1 MVRLSTVSPC
11 SAPEVTRILGSA
23 KVTREDPWPVGTTT
37 KWVTFEYGGLFLVT
51 WCLGTQL
58 FSTIIDIDW
67 EWEKAK
73 PRADLS
79 VGSGKKITWKT
90 RLFVCVCTTDRLIT
104 TMKLLSSLWCD
115 NQPKKVD
122 NSAKIV
128 PKRLTKFP
136 FVKLF
141 HKKKNEEQICGE
153 GESVAQLYYYYI
165 PLLQFFA
172 TTLQGLTGQAPT
184 MLGEKISSL
193 P

>member
-1 MVRLSTVSPC
+1 MKQERIERRRNSGSGFRKWAKESKNFLEGSLAPD
-11 SAPEVTRILGSA
+11 SASNWSWGCQDQMDTAFGALGLKDNFFTSYA
-23 KVTREDPWPVGTTT
+23 
-37 KWVTFEYGGLFLVT
+37 
-51 WCLGTQL
+51 
-58 FSTIIDIDW
+58 
-67 EWEKAK
+67 WEKAK

>member
-1 MVRLSTVSPC
+1 MTKLHSQQLGKAVVWQSP
-11 SAPEVTRILGSA
+11 SGGEIRKLPLRGWERKPSLGL
-23 KVTREDPWPVGTTT
+23 TYPW
-37 KWVTFEYGGLFLVT
+37 GL
-51 WCLGTQL
+51 
-58 FSTIIDIDW
+58 
-67 EWEKAK
+67 
-73 PRADLS
+73 
-79 VGSGKKITWKT
+79 GKKITWKT

-153 GESVAQLYYYYI
+153 GESVVQLYYYYI
-165 PLLQFFA
+165 PLQFFCHN
-172 TTLQGLTGQAPT
+172 TGQAPT
-184 MLGEKISSL
+184 RLGEKISSL

>member
-1 MVRLSTVSPC
+1 
-11 SAPEVTRILGSA
+11 
-23 KVTREDPWPVGTTT
+23 
-37 KWVTFEYGGLFLVT
+37 
-51 WCLGTQL
+51 
-58 FSTIIDIDW
+58 
-67 EWEKAK
+67 
-73 PRADLS
+73 
-79 VGSGKKITWKT
+79 
-90 RLFVCVCTTDRLIT
+90 
-104 TMKLLSSLWCD
+104 MKLLSSLWCD

-153 GESVAQLYYYYI
+153 GESVAQLYYYNI